1 MNVRIKKILSF
12 SMAVLMLFGV
22 LSTSVLVYAAED
34 DSSQKEEV
42 TVDPLASLYH
52 YDAVQLEKLI
62 GVDSYIDY
70 TDEHADAKKA
80 PEDANIVITY
90 EDLVTED
97 EPVSAD
103 GKTVYSAEQAE
114 DLIAEQEAQEEAE
127 NAEANADNSETADLE
142 EDPASEDAKKEEEDQ
157 KEEIVYTTASYEL
170 KDASEVKD
178 TKGVV
183 AGHFSY
189 EDEVTGTV
197 LSTGDTG
204 ETVFRFNVEKTGMY
218 AMRIT
223 YTSNPQADS
232 DEELEDAEISTT
244 IERMLYIDGKL
255 PFSEARYLYFP
266 RCWSYEYRTIE
277 EGKTLEEMGYDTD
290 KYVVDEETGRI
301 IDKEYDC
308 YTFPEDK
315 NGNDTRPRRWEVPMW
330 QTYYVRDW
338 LGYDIDPFEFYLDEG
353 WHTLTLVSNREHM
366 VISKIEFYRHEEEP
380 TYDEW
385 LKEMKANGVKEVED
399 HEPIKVQAENPE
411 YVSVQNVFPG
421 NDRTSSITEPQDP
434 AVIKYNI
441 LDNGGNNNWMK
452 YEVEVKETGLYSMSF
467 RFRQNSLIGMFSSR
481 RVKING
487 EVQFREASHL
497 RFMYNTEF
505 QSAYANNGEQEFL
518 FYLEEGVNTVEIEIV
533 LGEMEKYVYQI
544 EQMIDELNDV
554 YQRMLMI
561 TGPVPDSY
569 RDYGFR
575 RLVPDCIVSI
585 GEAANELY
593 EIQED
598 IVEMTGADGDQTNT
612 LLTIAE
618 LFEDMAKDEYQIA
631 PNFLTFKNYI
641 IALSDWLYA
650 ALGQPVKLDYFVIG
664 DVNEELPQDVSN
676 AFQKVWFECKAF
688 VASFTMDYTTIGF
701 SGDAVTE
708 DSKGNE
714 DDVIEMWAIADR
726 ESMLITRYIVDNYF
740 SAEGCPGEGTA
751 LYIKVI
757 TAGLQEAIL
766 AGIGPDISFLDTVN
780 TITFGMRT
788 AIEPVQDMPGFKDI
802 MDEYSYAAVEEG
814 KDVPLEENPWYKKVS
829 MTALNEKTGKEEY
842 NTYGLPTTLIMPMA
856 FYRVDVLHE
865 LGIGMPESW
874 TELLSSMPALLNN
887 NFDIGLSTALP
898 GAQLFIYQ
906 QEGGDLFR
914 DNGYRTNLDS
924 TESLSAFKTLCEMFQ
939 KYSAPVAYDITRFRT
954 GEIPI
959 MVSED
964 GITIYNT
971 LMTYYELRGLWQL
984 APAIGTVQEDGTVN
998 HTAVANTMA
1007 MIMPK
1012 DRGRSQEKKDTIWT
1026 YMKWY
1031 CGSDSQMR
1039 QARETIATSLP
1050 TTKYSTANVKAL
1062 LSQKWTD
1069 EERAAVRG
1077 ILSSLETV
1085 PEYPGSYILT
1095 QYVSFAFL
1103 NAYNRGDNPADAMLE
1118 QVTYINKEIARKRE
1132 EFGLD
1137 FWPVTYDE
1145 DAK

>member
-12 SMAVLMLFGV
+12 LLAALMLFGV
-22 LSTSVLVYAAED
+22 LSTSVFVYAAED
-34 DSSQKEEV
+34 DSSQTEEA
-42 TVDPLASLYH
+42 TVDPLASLYT

-62 GVDSYIDY
+62 GVDSYNDY
-70 TDEHADAKKA
+70 TDKHADAERASK
-80 PEDANIVITY
+80 DSSFFITPD
-90 EDLVTED
+90 DLVTED
-97 EPVSAD
+97 APVSAD
-103 GKTVYSAEQAE
+103 GKTVYTADEAE
-114 DLIAEQEAQEEAE
+114 DLIAEQEAEEE
-127 NAEANADNSETADLE
+127 EQNAEANDGNVDE
-142 EDPASEDAKKEEEDQ
+142 EELTGGDASEEAKAEEEEEEQ
-157 KEEIVYTTASYEL
+157 KAEIIYTTAEHSII
-170 KDASEVKD
+170 DASEIKD
-178 TKGVV
+178 TKGVS
-183 AGHFSY
+183 ADYFHY
-189 EDEVTGTV
+189 DEAVEGDV
-197 LSTGDTG
+197 LVTGDTG
-204 ETVFRFNVEKTGMY
+204 ETVFRFQVPETGKY
-218 AMRIT
+218 AMRVT
-223 YTSNPQADS
+223 YTSNPQADA
-232 DEELEDAEISTT
+232 DAEQADAEISTT

-266 RCWSYEYRTIE
+266 RCWTYEYQTLE
-277 EGKTLEEMGYDTD
+277 EGKTLKEMGYDTER
-290 KYVVDEETGRI
+290 YEVDEETGRI
-301 IDKEYDC
+301 IDKKYDC

-315 NGNDTRPRRWEVPMW
+315 NGNDTRPRRWEVLMW

-338 LGYDIDPFEFYLDEG
+338 LGYDIDPFEFYLEEG

-366 VISKIEFYRHEEEP
+366 IISNIEFYAYEEEP
-380 TYDEW
+380 EYDEW
-385 LKEMKANGVKEVED
+385 LKEMKKNGVKEVKD

-411 YVSVQNVFPG
+411 FVSVQNVFPG

-452 YEVEVKETGLYSMSF
+452 YKVEVKETGLYSMSF

-487 EVQFREASHL
+487 EVQFREANHL
-497 RFMYNTEF
+497 RFMYDTEF
-505 QSAYANNGEQEFL
+505 QSTYANNGEQEFL
-518 FYLEEGVNTVEIEIV
+518 FYLEEGENTVEIEIV

-593 EIQED
+593 QIQED

-612 LLTIAE
+612 LLTIAD
-618 LFEDMAKDEYQIA
+618 LFKEMTLDEYTIA

-650 ALGQPVKLDYFVIG
+650 ALGQPLKLDYFVIG
-664 DVNEELPQDVSN
+664 DVNEELPQDVSTSW
-676 AFQKVWFECKAF
+676 QKVWFECSAF

-701 SGDAVTE
+701 SDDGMTE
-708 DSKGNE
+708 QAQS
-714 DDVIEMWAIADR
+714 IEMWAVADR

-740 SAEGCPGEGTA
+740 SAEGCPGEGIS
-751 LYIKVI
+751 LRIRVI

-788 AIEPVQDMPGFKDI
+788 AIEPIQNMEGFEEI
-802 MDEYSYAAVEEG
+802 MSEYSYAAVEEG
-814 KDVPLEENPWYKKVS
+814 KQVPLAENPWYKKVS

-842 NTYGLPTTLIMPMA
+842 NTYGLPTNLLMPMA

-865 LGIGMPESW
+865 LGIGMSESW
-874 TELLSSMPALLNN
+874 DDLLSSMPALLNN

-906 QEGGDLFR
+906 QDGGDLFR

-984 APAIGTVQEDGTVN
+984 APAIGTVREDGTVN
-998 HTAVANTMA
+998 HTAVANTLA

-1012 DRGRSQEKKDTIWT
+1012 DRKRTDEEKEAIWT

-1031 CGSDSQMR
+1031 CGADSQMR

-1062 LSQKWTD
+1062 LAQKWTD

-1103 NAYNRGDNPADAMLE
+1103 NAYNKGENPADAMLE

-1137 FWPVTYDE
+1137 FWPVTYEE